1 MSNRKVLKF
10 FFLYRKF
17 SDKFYKLPTNR
28 PLNRWLWLSSFVLN
42 FKNFISRFDFQNV
55 YVKPNWPNFSK
66 FWTQKN
72 ANNKYFRKNFC
83 IYKKR
88 ILSQKLVHI
97 QKTNTKTKNFCD
109 TPLLIYGTRC
119 GIIFRFNHNFAESL
133 VLKIPQPVYRSVFEI
148 IKIPRNGCQDIIP
161 NAKITN
167 AIILN
172 VTYNGSPN

>member
-1 MSNRKVLKF
+1 M
-10 FFLYRKF
+10 
-17 SDKFYKLPTNR
+17 
-28 PLNRWLWLSSFVLN
+28 
-42 FKNFISRFDFQNV
+42 
-55 YVKPNWPNFSK
+55 KPNWPNFSN

-83 IYKKR
+83 TYKKQ

-119 GIIFRFNHNFAESL
+119 GIIFRISTIIFRNANTIYSNEHNLLYFRGYSESIFAESL
-133 VLKIPQPVYRSVFEI
+133 VLKIPQREYRSVFEM
-148 IKIPRNGCQDIIP
+148 IKIPRNGFQDIIP

-167 AIILN
+167 AIIPN